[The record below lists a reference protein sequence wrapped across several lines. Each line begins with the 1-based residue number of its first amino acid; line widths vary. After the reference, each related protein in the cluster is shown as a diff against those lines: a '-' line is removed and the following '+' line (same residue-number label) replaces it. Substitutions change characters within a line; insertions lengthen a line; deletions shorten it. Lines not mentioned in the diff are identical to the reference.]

1 MSESVSGRGT
11 ARKGGQ
17 STRGR
22 TNRRRIRQDAALVLF
37 YGGSLAV
44 MWMLIAGV
52 FGAGT
57 LAQFTD
63 WLFMGVLFHDAYNR
77 YPEVWRLGIREGK
90 ERRAIIWSSL
100 IGYVMTGAIFV
111 LCAWSGV
118 HSIALGLAV
127 AVVAWIAG
135 PLSIV
140 VINGFF
146 MRIDPK
152 ITLSHCIGH
161 LARFGI
167 AGAAAGFVFSSA

>member
-1 MSESVSGRGT
+1 MS
-11 ARKGGQ
+11 
-17 STRGR
+17 
-22 TNRRRIRQDAALVLF
+22 
-37 YGGSLAV
+37 
-44 MWMLIAGV
+44 WMLVAGV

-77 YPEVWRLGIREGK
+77 YPEVWWPGIREGK
-90 ERRAIIWSSL
+90 ERRAIIFASL

-118 HSIALGLAV
+118 HSIVSGLAV

-135 PLSIV
+135 PLSII

-146 MRIDPK
+146 IRIDPK
-152 ITLSHCIGH
+152 ITVSHSVGY
-161 LARFGI
+161 LARFAI
-167 AGAAAGFVFSSA
+167 AGATAGFVFSSA